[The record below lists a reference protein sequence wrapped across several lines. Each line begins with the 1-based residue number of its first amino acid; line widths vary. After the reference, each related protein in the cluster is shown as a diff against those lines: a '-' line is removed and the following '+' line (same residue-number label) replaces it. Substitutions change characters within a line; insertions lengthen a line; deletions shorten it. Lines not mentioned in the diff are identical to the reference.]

1 MTKHVVDWA
10 LDWTQ
15 QLVAVPSVTGTSAV
29 HDVLALVQ
37 DLLARHARCEVQIFG
52 EDSDHPVLLAH
63 AGAGRSQSS
72 LLLSGHVDV
81 VPPAG
86 MTDPWKSSLVDG
98 RLTGRGSTDMK
109 SGAACCLAAFSQAS
123 QEDLSGDLWLLLTTD
138 EETSA
143 AGVREALSRAD
154 APRPSLAL
162 IAEPTSLHIENAHP
176 GECWIEVQ
184 FHGRSAHSSRPH
196 LGINAVEAA
205 AEFVHAARKALPELL
220 KGASGTGKTVS
231 SIDRFE
237 CGSAINVV
245 PELATVVIDFR
256 YEAGETAALQLE
268 RVRSILKECQAQSDF
283 PPVTIGAAIIG
294 DWPPLNTD
302 LTQPVAQAAV
312 QALEDS
318 LGAKVATSPMSGW
331 GEGGFMQH
339 FGIPAF
345 YFGPGDGKL
354 AHTPHETVSVEHIR
368 QAAPAIYAVIERVCR

>member
-1 MTKHVVDWA
+1 MTKKLVDWA
-10 LDWTQ
+10 LEWTQ

-37 DLLARHARCEVQIFG
+37 DLLAQHAHCEVQIFG

-63 AGAGRSQSS
+63 AGAGRSQNS

-109 SGAACCLAAFSQAS
+109 SGVACCLAAFSQAS

-162 IAEPTSLHIENAHP
+162 IAEPTNLRIENAHR
-176 GECWIEVQ
+176 GECWVQ
-184 FHGRSAHSSRPH
+184 MQIHGRSAHSSRPH

-205 AEFVHAARKALPELL
+205 AEFVHVARKRLPEFL
-220 KGASGTGKTVS
+220 KGENGTGKTVS

-237 CGSAINVV
+237 GGSAINVV
-245 PELATVVIDFR
+245 PEEATVVIDFR

-268 RVRSILKECQAQSDF
+268 RVRSILKECHAQSDF
-283 PPVTIGAAIIG
+283 PPVTTEAAIIG

-302 LTQPVAQAAV
+302 LTQPVTPAAV

-318 LGAKVATSPMSGW
+318 LGAKIATTPMSGW

-345 YFGPGDGKL
+345 YFGPGEGKL
-354 AHTPHETVSVEHIR
+354 AHTPQETVSVEHIR
-368 QAAPAIYAVIERVCR
+368 QAAPAIYAVVERICR